1 MVQVRELNQ
10 TVDGLRKRKKIAI
23 ERLANTKKKLEE
35 KDKEISLVES
45 SAKQLEVLSGLR
57 FRKVLSLLVCNLR
70 AGYRQTKHV
79 KNRCFEPFLID
90 YIRSAKSVEIRSQG
104 VEASMEF

>member
-45 SAKQLEVLSGLR
+45 SAKQLEVLS
-57 FRKVLSLLVCNLR
+57 
-70 AGYRQTKHV
+70 
-79 KNRCFEPFLID
+79 
-90 YIRSAKSVEIRSQG
+90 
-104 VEASMEF
+104 